1 MRSFTALVN
10 PIAGGGHATE
20 VCDTVT
26 GLLREA
32 GATVVVAATQ
42 SSEHAIKLAT
52 EAAADG
58 QVVIAVGGDGLMR
71 DAAAGVVAS
80 GGVLG
85 VVPAGRGNDLARA
98 LGMPAT
104 PHEMASLLLDGP
116 TRTIDVLEANGVIV
130 PGNVYIGIDS
140 VATQI
145 INNTRWLPGLLT
157 YRLAP
162 VRAILSWHSPT
173 YTVVADGER
182 RSVPAFSVVV
192 ANSGAYG
199 HGLRIV
205 PPAVL
210 DDGLLDVMIVG
221 DGPRREIVKF
231 MKEAKTGAHVARPE
245 VQLSTAREVT
255 VDADR
260 PLPVCADGDEIGEL
274 PVTVRLLPAA
284 LGVIAPVASPYEP

>member
-1 MRSFTALVN
+1 MRAFTALVN
-10 PIAGGGHATE
+10 PIAGGGHGAE
-20 VCDTVT
+20 VCNTVT

-32 GATVVVAATQ
+32 GATVVVKQTQ
-42 SSEHAIKLAT
+42 SIEHAITLAT

-71 DAAAGVVAS
+71 DAAAGVVTS

-98 LGMPAT
+98 LGMPET
-104 PHEMASLLLDGP
+104 PHELASLLLDGP
-116 TRTIDVLEANGVIV
+116 ARTIDVLEANGVIV

-140 VATQI
+140 VASQI
-145 INNTRWLPGLLT
+145 INNTRWLPGLLA

-162 VRAILSWHSPT
+162 VRAILSWRSPT
-173 YTVVADGER
+173 FTVVAGGER
-182 RSVPAFSVVV
+182 QSVPGFSVVV

-210 DDGLLDVMIVG
+210 DDGLLDVLIVG

-231 MKEAKTGAHVARPE
+231 MKEAKTGAHVARQE

-284 LGVIAPVASPYEP
+284 LAVIAPATSPYEP